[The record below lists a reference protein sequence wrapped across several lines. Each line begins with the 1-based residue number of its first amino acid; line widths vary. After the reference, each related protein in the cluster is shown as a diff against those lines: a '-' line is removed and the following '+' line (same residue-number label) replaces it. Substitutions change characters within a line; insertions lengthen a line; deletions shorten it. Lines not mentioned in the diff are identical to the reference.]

1 MAKINKEQ
9 GEQAPFVKGRA
20 LADFSVNGM
29 AIKCGWPV
37 EIPSVLADVFI
48 SGGYIDIN
56 QDAILYALSEH
67 GMVEIDV

>member
-1 MAKINKEQ
+1 MAKIDKEQ

-29 AIKCGWPV
+29 AIKAGWPV

-48 SGGYIDIN
+48 SGGYIDDS
-56 QDAILYALSEH
+56 QDAVEYALSEYD
-67 GMVEIDV
+67 MVTIDA